1 MSYLFNIV
9 FITIFQVSFVWDSG
23 ETIVVSEYM
32 KKKITIAIELFLKDV
47 HSKTTIIHG
56 CPSSSTLEN
65 VNVEHYMCPGI
76 MIWDVLRSYHSHVG
90 MLHCTFCA
98 EEHKTVSLRHTGL
111 WSNGLANCRYG
122 PRLIYDS
129 SRTFLLVSAVYVC
142 SENHQVPAHHP
153 SVLSCMPSHYIPF
166 YLTNRAGFSVEFL
179 SQITALV
186 DHGTSFHAIENIVR
200 EQYEQVYWRLR
211 LQYEEDLKLTGK
223 KSSVPFPPFS
233 QEIYPFPHEKLIKNV
248 FASYSMLFLSS
259 FHENMAARVSSWIFC
274 DHTFK
279 SAANIGF
286 SQTSNGSWVRL
297 FNSIF
302 CVLGDN
308 GNVLHWRFTRGESFD
323 EVSDI
328 FKDLKQ
334 RYQSLERDLEGIV
347 IDNCCKWRGMF
358 SLVLPGVPVKLD
370 LFHAV
375 QRFLSALPRSIRVS
389 SGIAKEYGMIFRT
402 RLI

>member
-9 FITIFQVSFVWDSG
+9 FITIFQVCFVWDSG
-23 ETIVVSEYM
+23 ETIDVSEYM

-111 WSNGLANCRYG
+111 WSNALANCRYG

-129 SRTFLLVSAVYVC
+129 SRTFLLVSAVYIC

-223 KSSVPFPPFS
+223 KSSVPFPF
-233 QEIYPFPHEKLIKNV
+233 FP
-248 FASYSMLFLSS
+248 
-259 FHENMAARVSSWIFC
+259 R
-274 DHTFK
+274 
-279 SAANIGF
+279 
-286 SQTSNGSWVRL
+286 
-297 FNSIF
+297 
-302 CVLGDN
+302 
-308 GNVLHWRFTRGESFD
+308 
-323 EVSDI
+323 
-328 FKDLKQ
+328 
-334 RYQSLERDLEGIV
+334 RYT
-347 IDNCCKWRGMF
+347 
-358 SLVLPGVPVKLD
+358 
-370 LFHAV
+370 LFH
-375 QRFLSALPRSIRVS
+375 
-389 SGIAKEYGMIFRT
+389 T
-402 RLI
+402 RN